1 MKLLIQIMD
10 DDGKVLIEHTSDPC
24 QPSQWRPQSGQRF
37 VGKMPA
43 QSDQQNT
50 GTYVLNGFSF
60 QPHLTVERPNGYR
73 ADAPKSV
80 PAFPFNPTSL
90 PQGAGKT
97 FVPPWGPQNAPTI
110 SPQQNI
116 LATRG

>member
-50 GTYVLNGFSF
+50 GTYVLIGFSF

-73 ADAPKSV
+73 ADAP
-80 PAFPFNPTSL
+80 SL
-90 PQGAGKT
+90 SLLFLLIQLRFRKEQAKLLYLRGDRKT
-97 FVPPWGPQNAPTI
+97 PRL
-110 SPQQNI
+110 SPRSKI
-116 LATRG
+116 F